1 MKTTV
6 DIFSGFLGA
15 GKTML
20 IKKLLSEKVYDKNT
34 VIIENE
40 FGEVGIDGSI
50 LKESNIEVKEI
61 NSGCICCEVS
71 GDFGDAVFE
80 VLNKYKPNTI
90 IIEPSGVAKLSEI
103 LKTLEGI
110 KFQDKINIR
119 NIFTLIDIKN
129 YDIYLKN
136 FKEFYE
142 NQIKKANKIVLSR
155 TQFVDD
161 KKINN
166 TMESLKTFNNKAEI
180 IYKPWTELSGIDF
193 NKDIKLMEKDLDLNQ
208 INKNGISLL
217 KPNNNKIF
225 KKEIKHNAKE
235 VFESYPID
243 LMRMTSTEELQK
255 KFQFIANNDKYGKVI
270 RAKGV
275 IEGLDGGYYQ
285 FDYVPNEFKARKI
298 KWSSRKVVS
307 IIGSELNKKE
317 LNVLFG

>member
-40 FGEVGIDGSI
+40 FGEIGIDGSI

-80 VLNKYKPNTI
+80 VLKKYNPDTI

-110 KFQDKINIR
+110 KFQDKIHIR

-155 TQFVDD
+155 TQFVDN

-166 TMESLKTFNNKAEI
+166 TIESLKTFNNKAEI
-180 IYKPWTELSGIDF
+180 IYKPWDELLGIDF
-193 NKDIKLMEKDLDLNQ
+193 NRERKIIEKDLDLN
-208 INKNGISLL
+208 KNRISLL
-217 KPNNNKIF
+217 KSNNNKIF
-225 KKEIKHNAKE
+225 KKEAKHNAKE

-243 LMRMTSTEELQK
+243 LMRITSTEELQK

-275 IEGLDGGYYQ
+275 IEGVDGGYYQ
-285 FDYVPNEFKARKI
+285 FDYVPNEFKSRKI
-298 KWSSRKVVS
+298 KWSNRKVVS

-317 LNVLFG
+317 LNALFG